1 MNYERMSKED
11 LLKEL
16 EKFKRV
22 QKYGLYWEEKPENVD
37 EILKTNYPVLTN
49 IRDKDIINNEEKETN
64 ILIEGDNLHVLE
76 LLYITHY
83 EKIKLIYIDPPL

>member
-49 IRDKDIINNEEKETN
+49 IRDKDIIDE
-64 ILIEGDNLHVLE
+64 IA
-76 LLYITHY
+76 
-83 EKIKLIYIDPPL
+83 